1 MRVRLKR
8 LAFALA
14 LAGAADAASA
24 ATIIIY
30 TDPMTLD
37 RHAVIYKTPGP
48 DRAFMCMAPPG
59 ESGCVPVR
67 LRRGQSLPI
76 SF

>member
-1 MRVRLKR
+1 MRLKC
-8 LAFALA
+8 LAFALV

-37 RHAVIYKTPGP
+37 RHAVVYSTPGP

-59 ESGCVPVR
+59 ESGCVQVR
-67 LRRGQSLPI
+67 LKRGQSVPVGY
-76 SF
+76 

>member
-1 MRVRLKR
+1 MRLKC

-14 LAGAADAASA
+14 LAGAADAAHA

-30 TDPMTLD
+30 TNPMTLD
-37 RHAVIYKTPGP
+37 RHAVVYETPGP

-59 ESGCVPVR
+59 DSGCVPLR
-67 LRRGQSLPI
+67 LKRGQPVI
-76 SF
+76 YEG

>member
-1 MRVRLKR
+1 MRLKC
-8 LAFALA
+8 LSFALV

-37 RHAVIYKTPGP
+37 RHTVVYATPGP
-48 DRAFMCMAPPG
+48 HRAFMCMAPPG
-59 ESGCVPVR
+59 ESGCVR
-67 LRRGQSLPI
+67 LRLKRGQSIPI
-76 SF
+76 GD